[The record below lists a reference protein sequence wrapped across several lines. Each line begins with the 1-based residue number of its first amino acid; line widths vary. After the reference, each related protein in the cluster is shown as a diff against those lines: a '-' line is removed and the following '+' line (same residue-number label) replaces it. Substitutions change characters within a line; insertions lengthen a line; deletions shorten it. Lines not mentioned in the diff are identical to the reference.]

1 MAERRYDGRHTIRS
15 LDEINIRQHSSEA
28 SMWCWRCW
36 PLRPPIAFVMVGTL
50 VAAACGPRAPE
61 SAASGVIA
69 FPITPTKTV
78 ASSPGLIALGKK
90 TFEKEC
96 IACHGAV
103 GNGEGDAAYL
113 LYPRPRDFT
122 SGQFRIISTWDGVP
136 TDDDLFRTISR
147 GMPGSAMPSWA
158 HMPEETRWG
167 LVHYVKSFSKRPLTV
182 NASHEPDQFGSG
194 GAGVVTVP
202 PEPVY
207 DDAARIRA
215 RELFAK
221 GCAPCHGATAK
232 GDGAQKQTDSKGFP
246 TRPRDLTLGVFKGS
260 PEPDQVYRRIV
271 AGLPGSPMPQSGY
284 LQGKDGW
291 HLVHFVRSLSSDAQR
306 AKVEMKKF
314 RIVASRVPTLP
325 TNADSGIW
333 RNTQAV
339 NLHMMPLWWRTDRPE
354 EITVRAVHDGRSLAL
369 LLKWEDGSHDETAI
383 RPQDFRDAA
392 AIEFALTADPP
403 FFAMG
408 QAGAPVNIWMW
419 KSERQADLQ
428 PVFQDI
434 DKQYPNIGID
444 SYPNLLMSPMEQPTR
459 NALTMRSD
467 PRFVTAWGAGNIVAD
482 PTRRSAAENLI
493 AQGFGTLRA
502 HPMQD
507 QLVEANGVYATGS
520 YQVQFTRAFA
530 SGSNAIRLAPG
541 DRVPVAFAVWN
552 GSAGDRDG
560 KKSVT
565 IWQEL
570 LLEK

>member
-1 MAERRYDGRHTIRS
+1 
-15 LDEINIRQHSSEA
+15 
-28 SMWCWRCW
+28 
-36 PLRPPIAFVMVGTL
+36 MVGTL
-50 VAAACGPRAPE
+50 VAAACGSRVPN
-61 SAASGVIA
+61 SAAPGVIPFA
-69 FPITPTKTV
+69 IAPTKV
-78 ASSPGLIALGKK
+78 LPSSPELLAEGKK
-90 TFEKEC
+90 TFEKQC
-96 IACHGAV
+96 VACHGTA

-136 TDDDLFRTISR
+136 TDDDVFRTISR

-158 HMPEETRWG
+158 HLPEETRWG
-167 LVHYVKSFSKRPLTV
+167 LVHYVKTFAKRPLTI
-182 NASHEPDQFGSG
+182 NANHEPDQYGSG
-194 GAGVVTVP
+194 GAGLLTVP
-202 PEPVY
+202 PEPAFDEVGQ
-207 DDAARIRA
+207 ARA

-291 HLVHFVRSLSSDAQR
+291 HLVHFVRSLSSDALR
-306 AKVEMKKF
+306 AKAEMKKF
-314 RIVASRVPTLP
+314 RIVATRVATLP
-325 TNADSGIW
+325 TNADSGTW
-333 RNTQAV
+333 RNTPAV